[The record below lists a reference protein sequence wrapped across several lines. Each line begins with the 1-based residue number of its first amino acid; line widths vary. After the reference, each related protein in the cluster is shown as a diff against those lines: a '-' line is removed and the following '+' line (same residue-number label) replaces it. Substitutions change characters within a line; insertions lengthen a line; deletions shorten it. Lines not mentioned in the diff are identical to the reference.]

1 MGKLY
6 KQTNE
11 WINMNKMNKKA
22 EVEWWVMKSV
32 YVLAALV
39 AILLII
45 WLIRGAMGD
54 IISNLIGRT

>member
-1 MGKLY
+1 M
-6 KQTNE
+6 
-11 WINMNKMNKKA
+11 IKMNKKA

-45 WLIRGAMGD
+45 WLIKGAMGD